1 MEPLLTAIVLWLSAN
16 FNLPATF
23 NYPRV
28 EFVPSNQMA
37 TLRYKGLL
45 SARTREAMA
54 LAEQPI
60 HAEQVRQVVAVYND
74 HDKTIYLPN
83 GWTGRTPAELSM
95 LVHEMVHH
103 LQNAAGLKYECPQAR
118 EKLAYEAQSKWLD
131 LFGLN
136 LENELDIDPLALIVS
151 TQCLIWPP

>member
-28 EFVPSNQMA
+28 EFVPSIQMA